1 MATGRNIFSALGAVF
16 KGLHLSLSRK
26 GVNVGGTADYP
37 RVEIHS
43 FTENAPSD
51 KDGRMRSMS
60 CIVESMSVKSYG
72 DAVQMNEYN
81 LAKLMADGWGEIGE
95 GFSIIGIT
103 PDQLTEL
110 TETLETKEILYRQLQ
125 RINLL
130 IWQN

>member
-1 MATGRNIFSALGAVF
+1 MSYKSAQGEIYKALRRQLLRPGIP
-16 KGLHLSLSRK
+16 
-26 GVNVGGTADYP
+26 VGETADYP

-43 FTENAPSD
+43 FTENAPQD
-51 KDGRMRSMS
+51 KDGRLRSMS

-72 DAVQMNEYN
+72 DAVTMNADN
-81 LAKLMADGWGEIGE
+81 LERLLAEGWGADKD
-95 GFSIIGIT
+95 FTIIGIT

-110 TETLETKEILYRQLQ
+110 TETLETQDILYRQLQ

>member
-1 MATGRNIFSALGAVF
+1 MSYRSAQGAVY
-16 KGLHLSLSRK
+16 KALRQELIRK
-26 GVNVGGTADYP
+26 GVSVGETADYP

-81 LAKLMADGWGEIGE
+81 LAKLMADGWGVIGE
-95 GFSIIGIT
+95 GFTVIGVT

>member
-1 MATGRNIFSALGAVF
+1 MSYRSAQGAVY
-16 KGLHLSLSRK
+16 KALRQELIRK
-26 GVNVGGTADYP
+26 GVSVGETADYP
-37 RVEIHS
+37 RVEIHT
-43 FTENAPSD
+43 FTENAPTD

-81 LAKLMADGWGEIGE
+81 LAKLMADGWGEIGQ
-95 GFSIIGIT
+95 GFTVIGVT

>member
-1 MATGRNIFSALGAVF
+1 MSYRSAQGEIYKAL
-16 KGLHLSLSRK
+16 RK
-26 GVNVGGTADYP
+26 QLLRPGIPVGETADYP

-43 FTENAPSD
+43 FTENAPQD
-51 KDGRMRSMS
+51 KDGRLRSMS

-72 DAVQMNEYN
+72 DAVAMNADN
-81 LAKLMADGWGEIGE
+81 LERLASEGWGADKD
-95 GFSIIGIT
+95 FTIIGIT

-110 TETLETKEILYRQLQ
+110 TETLETQDILYRQLQ

>member
-1 MATGRNIFSALGAVF
+1 MSYRSAQGDVYKALRRQLV
-16 KGLHLSLSRK
+16 RE
-26 GVNVGGTADYP
+26 GVPVGETADFP

-43 FTENAPSD
+43 FTENAPMD
-51 KDGRMRSMS
+51 KDGCLRSLS

-72 DAVQMNEYN
+72 DTVTMNAGN
-81 LAKLMADGWGEIGE
+81 LERLLAEGWGVDE
-95 GFSIIGIT
+95 GFTIIGVT

-125 RINLL
+125 RINVL

>member
-1 MATGRNIFSALGAVF
+1 MSYRSAQGAVY
-16 KGLHLSLSRK
+16 KALRQELIRK
-26 GVNVGGTADYP
+26 GVSVGETADYP
-37 RVEIHS
+37 RVEIHT
-43 FTENAPSD
+43 FTENAPTD

-81 LAKLMADGWGEIGE
+81 LAKLMADGWGVIGE
-95 GFSIIGIT
+95 GFTVIGVT